1 MESKKSDFKRAVDE
15 ANDIHS
21 CVLERTRVARIQAT
35 RDMESD
41 RLEVERLEAIETTDS
56 FEVDVPEVV
65 YRKRRKL
72 PSPVHETIGVGDV
85 ISYYEPI
92 VGTRR
97 ATVLEVDCGGRLRLK
112 SGFVLGGEA
121 CCIQKV
127 YCAKRDIV
135 IDMESGEGQLKF
147 LNEFSYT
154 KGVLVGVKSDREEKA
169 ERMTKY
175 LKDLR
180 S

>member
-1 MESKKSDFKRAVDE
+1 
-15 ANDIHS
+15 
-21 CVLERTRVARIQAT
+21 
-35 RDMESD
+35 MESD

-65 YRKRRKL
+65 VYRKRRKL
-72 PSPVHETIGVGDV
+72 PPPVHETIGVGDV

-97 ATVLEVDCGGRLRLK
+97 AIVLEVDCGGRLRLK
-112 SGFVLGGEA
+112 SGFVLGGDS

-127 YCAKRDIV
+127 YCAKRGIS
-135 IDMESGEGQLKF
+135 INIGASGEGQSKF
-147 LNEFSYT
+147 LSEFSYT
-154 KGVLVGVKSDREEKA
+154 KGVLVGVKSDHEEKA

>member
-1 MESKKSDFKRAVDE
+1 M
-15 ANDIHS
+15 
-21 CVLERTRVARIQAT
+21 LERTRVAQIQAV
-35 RDMESD
+35 RDLESD
-41 RLEVERLEAIETTDS
+41 RLEVERLETSEAIDS
-56 FEVDVPEVV
+56 FVLDAPEVV
-65 YRKRRKL
+65 YKKRRIL
-72 PSPVHETIGVGDV
+72 PTPVHETIGVGDV
-85 ISYYEPI
+85 ISYYEPT

-97 ATVLEVDCGGRLRLK
+97 TTVLEVDCDDRLSLK
-112 SGFVLGGEA
+112 SGFVLGGET

-127 YCAKRDIV
+127 YCAKRGIS
-135 IDMESGEGQLKF
+135 INIGASGEGQSKF
-147 LNEFSYT
+147 LSEFSYT